1 MNKDKSLSDKIKK
14 EIKKKKLD
22 AFTAK
27 DFIELANIRTINK
40 SLERME
46 KGKVIRRVISGVYDI
61 PEYSSILSEYGS
73 PSINAIAQA
82 LARANNWKI
91 CPSGTSALNYLG
103 LSTQVPAQYIYVS
116 SGPYKNY
123 TVENVELI
131 FKHTNNRLMFDSSDE
146 TAIIIQAIKAIGR
159 GNVTDDHVGIIMAK
173 YENEAISKR
182 VLKESKQSSAWIYET
197 IREMF
202 GVN

>member
-1 MNKDKSLSDKIKK
+1 MNKDNSLSNKIKQEVK
-14 EIKKKKLD
+14 RKKLD

-46 KGKVIRRVISGVYDI
+46 KATVIRRVISGVYDI
-61 PEYSSILSEYGS
+61 PEYSSILNEYGA

-123 TVENVELI
+123 EVGNVELI
-131 FKHTNNRLMFDSSDE
+131 FKHTNNRLMFDSADE
-146 TAIIIQAIKAIGR
+146 TAILIQAIKAIGR
-159 GNVTDDHVGIIMAK
+159 GNVTDDHVETIKAK
-173 YENEAISKR
+173 YENEAITKR
-182 VLKESKQSSAWIYET
+182 VLKESKQSSTWIYET

>member
-1 MNKDKSLSDKIKK
+1 MKKDKSLSNKIKQ

-27 DFIELANIRTINK
+27 DFIELANIKTINK

-46 KGKVIRRVISGVYDI
+46 KGEVIRRVISGVYDI

-73 PSINAIAQA
+73 PSINSIAQA

-91 CPSGTSALNYLG
+91 CPSGTSALNNLG

-116 SGPYKNY
+116 SGPYKSYVIGNM
-123 TVENVELI
+123 ELI

-146 TAIIIQAIKAIGR
+146 TAILIQAIKAIGR
-159 GNVTDDHVGIIMAK
+159 GNVTDDHMRIIKDK
-173 YENEAISKR
+173 YENETTTKR
-182 VLKESKQSSAWIYET
+182 VLKESKQSSTWIYET
-197 IREMF
+197 IRKMF